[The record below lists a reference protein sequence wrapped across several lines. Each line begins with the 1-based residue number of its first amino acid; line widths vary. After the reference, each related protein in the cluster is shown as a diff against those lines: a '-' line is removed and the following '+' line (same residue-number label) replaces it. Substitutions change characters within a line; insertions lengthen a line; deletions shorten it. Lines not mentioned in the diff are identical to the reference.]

1 MTEWIRELI
10 EQGGYLGVALLMVL
24 ENVFP
29 PIPSTVVLPLA
40 GYTAANGELNLA
52 GVVAASCAG
61 SLVGALFWYGLGRW
75 LGQERLERWASRH
88 GRWLTMTPA
97 EIESASGW
105 FQRRGAWTVLVGRW
119 VPTVRTLVAI
129 PAGVFALPLV
139 KFVPLVLLGTLG
151 WEGGLAVAGYALG
164 GDYEQ
169 VDRYLGPIALGC
181 TVVAVLVYVYRVIRF
196 DPREAAG

>member
-1 MTEWIRELI
+1 M
-10 EQGGYLGVALLMVL
+10 
-24 ENVFP
+24 
-29 PIPSTVVLPLA
+29 
-40 GYTAANGELNLA
+40 
-52 GVVAASCAG
+52 
-61 SLVGALFWYGLGRW
+61 
-75 LGQERLERWASRH
+75 
-88 GRWLTMTPA
+88 
-97 EIESASGW
+97 
-105 FQRRGAWTVLVGRW
+105 
-119 VPTVRTLVAI
+119 
-129 PAGVFALPLV
+129 